1 MHDHKYKIYIFL
13 CGEVK
18 IKESEKYSNKLE
30 QCVQNDFK
38 NLNKKVIFEL
48 KLTQGA
54 PIEGLKL

>member
-18 IKESEKYSNKLE
+18 IKESEKYSNKLK

-38 NLNKKVIFEL
+38 NLNKKIIFEL

-54 PIEGLKL
+54 PI